1 MEIILIC
8 FEPICFWRFPY
19 YIFVSGGNRE
29 DKERTRAHVFAVSEN
44 PERPEIPEKGREEPV
59 MAGDGETLQGV
70 WGELSRKVSGW
81 VGRVFEGEDTPME

>member
-1 MEIILIC
+1 M
-8 FEPICFWRFPY
+8 
-19 YIFVSGGNRE
+19 
-29 DKERTRAHVFAVSEN
+29 SEN